1 MPDDYTKSTFTT
13 IFVEYNFPLRV
24 QPCKVTTYTR
34 DVVVG
39 DINYN
44 VGAASLTTGS
54 YTFGEDP
61 ICDYPETVT
70 VTNLPAFA
78 SHNSGTADFTVN

>member
-1 MPDDYTKSTFTT
+1 
-13 IFVEYNFPLRV
+13 
-24 QPCKVTTYTR
+24 
-34 DVVVG
+34 
-39 DINYN
+39 
-44 VGAASLTTGS
+44 LTTGS

-78 SHNSGTADFTVN
+78 VHNSVSADFTVN